1 MWGAKLHFKSCKTW
15 SPSVSISWLWLMSN
29 KLFCFLKRKYCFFY
43 LVTSETWIFSY
54 LFSHPTKPLLKLIL
68 FTINIISFFLFSF
81 FFSSLRGLHLHN
93 YYSFLCEF
101 NLKTHLYINDL
112 WRINYYMRTYGYF
125 LSLYFLSVIPLCSF
139 YFFLF
144 PILSCCCPFCLFH
157 LSFPLTSLFHLL
169 QIVLHIIRRQWFL
182 SWS

>member
-81 FFSSLRGLHLHN
+81 FFQVYEVYTYTITTLFCVNLILRLICTLMTFEGSTTTWGPMVT
-93 YYSFLCEF
+93 SF
-101 NLKTHLYINDL
+101 HSI
-112 WRINYYMRTYGYF
+112 
-125 LSLYFLSVIPLCSF
+125 
-139 YFFLF
+139 
-144 PILSCCCPFCLFH
+144 FCLSFH
-157 LSFPLTSLFHLL
+157 YVLFISFCSPYLAVVVHFVFSTFH
-169 QIVLHIIRRQWFL
+169 FL
-182 SWS
+182 WLPYFIYCKLYCT